1 MWNKIT
7 WYSQVVAVVL
17 ALGIFGVG
25 FWLGRYSVQLGG
37 PTVRLVSPAA
47 TSTELGESVVNDVTF
62 SCDGSKTIRSIFHP
76 HDVQLL
82 LSDGRNLTVP
92 QAISA
97 SGARYATQD
106 ESFVFW
112 TKGDTAFITEGPA
125 TTYENCVL
133 MPQPE

>member
-1 MWNKIT
+1 MEWNRVT
-7 WYSQVVAVVL
+7 WYSWVAAVIVFGGVY
-17 ALGIFGVG
+17 ALGFYVG
-25 FWLGRYSVQLGG
+25 TRYEAAHAPV
-37 PTVRLVSPAA
+37 TASPSAA
-47 TSTELGESVVNDVTF
+47 AQPANAVVNDVTF
-62 SCDGSKTIRSIFHP
+62 RCDGGKTVRAVFHP

-97 SGARYATQD
+97 SGARYANAD

-112 TKGDTAFITEGPA
+112 NKGDTAFITEA
-125 TTYENCVL
+125 SSTTFANCAL